1 MKEKFKKIS
10 VFISL
15 FIICFS
21 IILYGNLNVLATED
35 ETPLVKTIFNERN
48 GLPTG
53 EANDI
58 LQTSDGYIWIGS
70 YGGLIRYDGTEFRN
84 YSAEGILQSS
94 SVRSIFEDS
103 MQRLWIGTNDAGIF
117 IMEDGVITK
126 PEGQPE
132 DFFLCVRGFAEAP
145 DGTIYAA
152 STTGIC
158 EIKDGVMN
166 IYTCDEV
173 AGKSFY
179 SLGVDCYERLWAV
192 NNDGGC
198 VVMQAGEVINVIKAT
213 DFFQNKEE
221 SIYSVAGCTDGSI
234 YIGGS
239 HNSIV
244 RLQFIGTGFSTSDIE
259 TTKYKPDI
267 LYIVNNLREVAPGI
281 IAASGSQNVAFLD
294 TNGNVIR
301 EVEAVDVNNSFVDY
315 MGNIWLASGSQGVV
329 RYAEGCFGAYAP
341 DIFSD
346 LSLNAVA
353 VSDGRVY
360 AGLNYGIIV
369 ADGNSSSSNR
379 ALSKVFDQFEGI
391 RIRDIIADKNGDIWI
406 ASYSDM
412 PVVCFHPDTYE
423 MDIYSIEDGLANN
436 KARVLCE
443 LNDGSIAVGTQNGIS
458 IIANGKVRESYTDLE
473 QPSILCILE
482 LEDGTLLLGSDGNG
496 IYEIKDGNIKNYS
509 FSDGLSEGVVLRIL
523 QDKEN
528 SFFVSAGSSLYY
540 MEDGSFEKL
549 TTLKKEAG
557 SIFDMY
563 ITNGRLW
570 LLQNSGILEV
580 DKENLLSGGD
590 GTPVT
595 YGFNYGMTGSLNAN
609 TRHCFSDGELYL
621 ATRNGISIFTFKVPE
636 NVLPMGIINN
646 VVVDNVTY
654 DHPTDLKVKGDT
666 NRITIN
672 YAAFAYDNMS
682 DFKVAYKLE
691 GFDDE
696 EHMVTDSGNSISYT
710 NLPGGEYEF
719 KLRFF
724 IPGSNE
730 SKVYSFHITKEKRLI
745 EHTWFVVGMIIIG
758 MALIIGI
765 ITLIYKVKLNVARKR
780 QQKYH
785 DILVQSLLTFAGTI
799 DAKDAYTNDH
809 STHVAEYSRE
819 LAKRMGLSNE
829 EQEHIYYV
837 ALLHDIGKIG
847 IPDYILNKPDKLTD
861 EEYEVIKTHPQIG
874 ADILKNFTSLKGIAD
889 GAHYHHERY
898 DGTGYCEGL
907 KGEDIP
913 LVARIIAVAD
923 AYDAMSSER
932 CYRKP
937 RANDYIEN
945 ELRNAAGTQLDPNIV
960 PYMLEIIAEKVENEK
975 K

>member
-1 MKEKFKKIS
+1 MKPKFRRFN

-15 FIICFS
+15 IIICF
-21 IILYGNLNVLATED
+21 IIISYGSFNVLATDD
-35 ETPLVKTIFNERN
+35 EAPLVKTVFNERN

-84 YSAEGILQSS
+84 YSAEGILPSS

-103 MQRLWIGTNDAGIF
+103 KQRLWIGTNDAGVF
-117 IMEDGVITK
+117 IMENGEVVK
-126 PEGQPE
+126 PEGQPA
-132 DFFLCVRGFAEAP
+132 DTFLCVRAFAEAP

-152 STTGIC
+152 STTGVC

-166 IYTCDEV
+166 IYTCDNV
-173 AGKSFY
+173 AGESFY
-179 SLGVDCYERLWAV
+179 SLGVDCYGRLWAV
-192 NNDGGC
+192 NNDGDC
-198 VVMQAGEVINVIKAT
+198 VIMQNGEVLNVINAKEI
-213 DFFQNKEE
+213 FRNKDET
-221 SIYSVAGCTDGSI
+221 IYSVTGCADGSI
-234 YIGGS
+234 YIGSS

-244 RLQFIGTGFSTSDIE
+244 RLEFLGTDFSESDMEITLYE
-259 TTKYKPDI
+259 PDI
-267 LYIVNNLREVAPGI
+267 LYIVNNLREVEAGI

-294 TNGNVIR
+294 SDGNVIR
-301 EVEAVDVNNSFVDY
+301 EVEAIDVNNAIVDY

-341 DIFSD
+341 DTFSD

-353 VSDGRVY
+353 VSDGKVY

-369 ADGNSSSSNR
+369 TDSTSGNNS
-379 ALSKVFDQFEGI
+379 ALSKVFEQFEGI

-412 PVVCFHPDTYE
+412 PVVCFHPDTYK
-423 MDIYSIEDGLANN
+423 MDIYSVEDGLANN
-436 KARVLCE
+436 KARILCE
-443 LNDGSIAVGTQNGIS
+443 LKDGSIAVGTQNGIS
-458 IIANGKVRESYTDLE
+458 IIADGTVKESYTDFE

-496 IYEIKDGNIKNYS
+496 IYELKDGAIKTHS

-523 QDKEN
+523 QDTEN

-540 MEDGSFEKL
+540 MRDGSFEKL
-549 TTLKKEAG
+549 TALKKEAG

-563 ITNGRLW
+563 MMNGKLW
-570 LLQNSGILEV
+570 LLQNSGILEI

-590 GTPVT
+590 GSPVT
-595 YGFNYGMTGSLNAN
+595 YGFDYGMTGSLNAN
-609 TRHCFSDGELYL
+609 TRHCLLDGMLYL
-621 ATRNGISIFTFKVPE
+621 ATRNGISVFSFQVPE

-654 DHPTDLKVKGDT
+654 DHPTDLTVKGDT

-691 GFDDE
+691 GFDEE
-696 EHMVTDSGNSISYT
+696 EHMIADSGNSISYT

-724 IPGSNE
+724 VPGSDE

-745 EHTWFVVGMIIIG
+745 EHTWFVVGMMIIG

-765 ITLIYKVKLNVARKR
+765 LTLIYRLKLNTARKR
-780 QQKYH
+780 QKQYH
-785 DILVQSLLTFAGTI
+785 EILVQSLLTFAGTI

-819 LAKRMGLSNE
+819 LAKRMGLSEE

-847 IPDYILNKPDKLTD
+847 IPDDILNKPGKLTD
-861 EEYEVIKTHPQIG
+861 EEYAVIKTHPQIG

-907 KGEDIP
+907 AGEDIP

-923 AYDAMSSER
+923 TYDAMSSKR
-932 CYRKP
+932 CYRKSLSTEF
-937 RANDYIEN
+937 IKN
-945 ELRNAAGTQLDPNIV
+945 ELKSVAGTQLDPDIV
-960 PYMLEIIAEKVENEK
+960 PYMLDIIAEKAENENK
-975 K
+975 